1 VPPVSITAIFSGSEP
16 KTIWY
21 RIDKSGDWC
30 LIQQP
35 IIFGNQAT
43 FSMPFG
49 TLLPKFEIEIKLV
62 NIAGESL
69 KSLNILPGPKEQLK
83 RLEHIINQ
91 QQEDG
96 HL

>member
-1 VPPVSITAIFSGSEP
+1 
-16 KTIWY
+16 
-21 RIDKSGDWC
+21 
-30 LIQQP
+30 
-35 IIFGNQAT
+35 
-43 FSMPFG
+43 MPFG